1 MAVTLKQVR
10 AALDP
15 EEPDYA
21 AAGRLGPEALPHLRR
36 LVASKDTMLASKA
49 VHLAALVGGD
59 DAVDVVQQ
67 AAEHANPVLRVAA
80 AAATR
85 ELPPPAAARVL
96 PRLLADDDRG
106 VRKVALNSVPP
117 NPGDEVMRHVRDL
130 EQLGADPGLQ
140 AAATSARQRSRR
152 PRPTP

>member
-1 MAVTLKQVR
+1 MAVTMKQVR

-21 AAGRLGPEALPHLRR
+21 AAAGLGPDALPHLRR
-36 LVASKDTMLASKA
+36 LVTSKDTMLASKA
-49 VHLAALVGGD
+49 VHLAALIGGD
-59 DAVDVVQQ
+59 DAVDVVRQ
-67 AAEHANPVLRVAA
+67 ASEHDNPVLRVAA

-85 ELPPPAAARVL
+85 ELPPPAAAQVL
-96 PRLLADDDRG
+96 PTLLADDDRG

-117 NPGDEVMRHVRDL
+117 NPGDEVMRHVREL

-152 PRPTP
+152 PRPQP

>member
-1 MAVTLKQVR
+1 MAVTMKQVR

-21 AAGRLGPEALPHLRR
+21 AAARLGPDALPHLRR
-36 LVASKDTMLASKA
+36 LVTSKDTMLASKA
-49 VHLAALVGGD
+49 VHLAALIGGD
-59 DAVDVVQQ
+59 DAVDVVRQ
-67 AAEHANPVLRVAA
+67 ASEHANPVLRVAA

-85 ELPPPAAARVL
+85 ELPPPDAAQVL
-96 PRLLADDDRG
+96 PTLLADDDRG

-117 NPGDEVMRHVRDL
+117 NPGDEVMHHVREL

-152 PRPTP
+152 PRPQP